1 MWLRLHDRLE
11 QRDRRGTDLLRLA
24 QHPCRRPFRVTPMAG
39 RHVLRDRR
47 VLVRD
52 ARAHVARDPLALVED
67 LDGAVGETRLNGLP
81 QQPERHRV
89 VMVVDLDMIVGRDRA
104 ALPLG
109 ILVALARKPFQRRPV
124 ETGKRSLRLCFR
136 CFITFA
142 LIFVTQSRTASFNS
156 AKEKK
161 RLLRS
166 LPSTKRETMPTAAS
180 TLALAK
186 AVNCRW
192 CGTDDA
198 PKGPYHTPRSSPPRS
213 QG

>member
-1 MWLRLHDRLE
+1 
-11 QRDRRGTDLLRLA
+11 
-24 QHPCRRPFRVTPMAG
+24 MAR

-52 ARAHVARDPLALVED
+52 ARAHVARNPLALVED
-67 LDGAVGETRLNGLP
+67 LNGAVREARLNGLP
-81 QQPERHRV
+81 QKPERHRV
-89 VMVVDLDMIVGRDRA
+89 VMAIDLDMIVGRNRA

-124 ETGKRSLRLCFR
+124 ETGEEIVAARFR

-156 AKEKK
+156 TKEKK
-161 RLLRS
+161 RRLRS

-180 TLALAK
+180 TLALSSGRRTRAGSTTK
-186 AVNCRW
+186 PEGSA
-192 CGTDDA
+192 
-198 PKGPYHTPRSSPPRS
+198 RS
-213 QG
+213 